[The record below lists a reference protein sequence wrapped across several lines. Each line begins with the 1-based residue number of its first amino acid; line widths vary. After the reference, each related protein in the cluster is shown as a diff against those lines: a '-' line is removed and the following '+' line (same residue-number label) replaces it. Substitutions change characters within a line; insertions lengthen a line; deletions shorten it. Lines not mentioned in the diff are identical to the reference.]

1 MERILKEETVYIIH
15 MARIIPLALQLTDAR
30 QIIQVYS
37 EVQINMFAHMV
48 NILRKW
54 CYIVSLKC
62 LTFLMF

>member
-48 NILRKW
+48 NILRK
-54 CYIVSLKC
+54 
-62 LTFLMF
+62 